1 MEDVL
6 RRQSRLEIQE
16 MDRLVRLRDTGEDG
30 EYYVKR
36 FVCGMS
42 FEGAEESCNNNDN
55 IGSSSSSSVGTST
68 STSGSSSQSSA
79 HYCPTGSSSQCPSDM
94 ECYSYVSCPRSSS
107 SGEEPPPLIDDESMR
122 LLNSLL
128 ARSTEPILLLNSTD
142 VDDTID
148 SYDHVGTAGLM
159 MEEWTTYNREDSDES
174 QSILGRI
181 LSTFLS
187 SHYGLN

>member
-6 RRQSRLEIQE
+6 RRQSRLEMQE
-16 MDRLVRLRDTGEDG
+16 MDRLVRLRDDGGEDG

-42 FEGAEESCNNNDN
+42 FEEAEESCSNIDN
-55 IGSSSSSSVGTST
+55 IGSSSSDGTSSGT
-68 STSGSSSQSSA
+68 SSGSSSQSA
-79 HYCPTGSSSQCPSDM
+79 HYCPAGSSSQCPSDM
-94 ECYSYVSCPRSSS
+94 ECYSYVSCPRSS

-148 SYDHVGTAGLM
+148 SYDHVGTASLM
-159 MEEWTTYNREDSDES
+159 MEEWTTFHNREDSEES